1 MILANHGTFTL
12 SDEEFG
18 ETNSVEHDV
27 DLTDSVPITIYLR
40 RLPYALCAELE
51 EELERLLKTGC
62 IEPSTSSYSSRLVL
76 VRKRDDGL
84 CVCCVCV
91 Y

>member
-1 MILANHGTFTL
+1 M
-12 SDEEFG
+12 
-18 ETNSVEHDV
+18 EHDV
-27 DLTDSVPITIYLR
+27 NLMDSVPITIYPR
-40 RLPYALCAELE
+40 RLSYALCAELE

-84 CVCCVCV
+84 CVRVCGLATM